1 MNLKEF
7 RFSEEQVRFLKEE
20 AGVKFEANA
29 PVILS
34 QDERA
39 PLYDVLEDI
48 EIEEVT
54 AQNQISQRCQMAV
67 DIHDLLTD
75 APLMKL

>member
-54 AQNQISQRCQMAV
+54 AQNQISQMAV